1 MIDSS
6 FIEHLP
12 GAIERFTLNVGPYI
26 VLHLVI
32 IYLSFAYFYVWKAW
46 TESFGGKRVSR
57 REKTSPSNAQPPKIV
72 PYEESKAEIIAAA
85 ESLGAD
91 SDGVRMMMK
100 NTRRKTIK
108 DAATKAAQKKAAR
121 IQTMTAS
128 GVEKMQTELTNRGTR
143 KTITSSGAL
152 NQGSLSAEDAE
163 GMDMDHVYLS
173 FTQLLFAYTFV
184 GANAGILAV
193 VNTSLLRLRTWLY
206 KRGIIKPKPVDY
218 DALAARLCLESSLAC
233 YYKSKVDNEAGFFF
247 PHLPYIDYDGKK
259 KVCELLTVYVDVNTK
274 KMTKATFDN
283 DEITGSQVATILF
296 FFNLSANHVKI
307 HSMANWGLNSEVAV
321 KNVNKF
327 LYQNSLVTVA
337 YNYFGFTG
345 FGGWISMY
353 KTMGLLSKEWNMEAW
368 EQAVVQGVEDNIQAH
383 PNIDEL
389 VPYSSFVNFI
399 VKTRPIFL
407 SDFAKYRTQFPGV
420 HGEAMYIG
428 TVMHSMDHTAADW
441 ACEEALWLDV
451 DDSRFGLMAEMDR
464 LVMVGH
470 TKDLPGLIFHKR
482 YKGSTHP
489 FYAGFYQKAAKIDTR
504 WADVMDTC
512 IVK

>member
-128 GVEKMQTELTNRGTR
+128 GVEKMQTELTNRGTC

-173 FTQLLFAYTFV
+173 FAQLL
-184 GANAGILAV
+184 
-193 VNTSLLRLRTWLY
+193 
-206 KRGIIKPKPVDY
+206 
-218 DALAARLCLESSLAC
+218 
-233 YYKSKVDNEAGFFF
+233 
-247 PHLPYIDYDGKK
+247 
-259 KVCELLTVYVDVNTK
+259 YV
-274 KMTKATFDN
+274 
-283 DEITGSQVATILF
+283 S
-296 FFNLSANHVKI
+296 
-307 HSMANWGLNSEVAV
+307 
-321 KNVNKF
+321 
-327 LYQNSLVTVA
+327 
-337 YNYFGFTG
+337 
-345 FGGWISMY
+345 
-353 KTMGLLSKEWNMEAW
+353 
-368 EQAVVQGVEDNIQAH
+368 
-383 PNIDEL
+383 
-389 VPYSSFVNFI
+389 
-399 VKTRPIFL
+399 
-407 SDFAKYRTQFPGV
+407 
-420 HGEAMYIG
+420 
-428 TVMHSMDHTAADW
+428 
-441 ACEEALWLDV
+441 
-451 DDSRFGLMAEMDR
+451 
-464 LVMVGH
+464 
-470 TKDLPGLIFHKR
+470 
-482 YKGSTHP
+482 
-489 FYAGFYQKAAKIDTR
+489 
-504 WADVMDTC
+504 
-512 IVK
+512 